1 MKIFQLKDFIELDN
15 KTLYLSTWQRNF
27 VWTTDKVLELFD
39 TIIKKRERDYC
50 DINDFIIGSYP
61 PNIHDETLCYKINY
75 KTPEVNKAHRKV
87 GRKYLSQIRQIQDA
101 QQRMTSIL
109 FMLYGDYLTEK
120 GKKYYLYFDIDNQ
133 DFFFDTKDE
142 FKQGCVKN
150 SKLFNIFLNTNTS
163 TIQKQEAC
171 EREGFHYDDVVDMV
185 NHILQFDIDIKHKSY
200 HNINEALDDFRRTNS
215 GHQLTS
221 YDLFIDKLVEL
232 VDDMEF
238 DTFFET
244 AYKEV
249 NQSIPISL
257 AYFNSTNILRGKHD
271 FALNLMTYRS
281 RPSENKTTL
290 HHFEDHIFRGGEGCI
305 ENDPINEDTIKDFRN
320 RLSKFIKK
328 LLNTKIT
335 VTNSETRT
343 WETHLPYKD
352 IFKSCRLPVVAIL
365 RHMGRN
371 QGRDIDARSNGALD
385 KQAIRFLIHLICL
398 NNRNHSK
405 HTTSSIELFKCD
417 SLEDFTNVPLEI
429 HIDEIPI
436 ETKIQLCASS
446 LTNDTIYNIKGIFH
460 DVDLVDKWSKTYRSG
475 DDLLT
480 TNVSREIIEM
490 LPSQHQNRN
499 HKKFLDRRRDEIN
512 KRLISLLE
520 EYDITVL

>member
-1 MKIFQLKDFIELDN
+1 MKIFQLRDFIEQDN

-39 TIIKKRERDYC
+39 TIMKKRECDYC

-61 PNIHDETLCYKINY
+61 PHVHDESLCYQINY
-75 KTPEVNKAHRKV
+75 RKPEVNKAHKKV
-87 GRKYLSQIRQIQDA
+87 GKKYLSQIRHIQDA
-101 QQRMTSIL
+101 QQRMTSTL
-109 FMLYGDYLTEK
+109 FMLYGDYLIEK
-120 GKKYYLYFDIDNQ
+120 GKKYYLYFDIINQ
-133 DFFFDTKDE
+133 EFFFDNKDE
-142 FKQGCVKN
+142 FKRNCVKS
-150 SKLFNIFLNTNTS
+150 SKLFGIFLNTNTS

-171 EREGFHYDDVVDMV
+171 EREGFQYDDVVEMV
-185 NHILQFDIDIKHKSY
+185 NHILQFDISIKHKSY
-200 HNINEALDDFRRTNS
+200 RNIKEALDDFRRTNS

-232 VDDMEF
+232 VDDLEF
-238 DTFFET
+238 DTFFEK

-249 NQSIPISL
+249 NQSIPVQL
-257 AYFNSTNILRGKHD
+257 AYFNSTNILKGKHD

-281 RPSENKTTL
+281 RPNENKTTL
-290 HHFEDHIFRGGEGCI
+290 HHFPDYVFNGDEPCI
-305 ENDPINEDTIKDFRN
+305 ENSPIDEDTIKDFRN

-328 LLNTKIT
+328 LLNTTIE
-335 VTNSETRT
+335 VTDGTRT
-343 WETHLPYKD
+343 WKTHLPYKH

-371 QGRDIDARSNGALD
+371 QGREIDARSNSALD

-405 HTTSSIELFKCD
+405 HTSSSIDLFKCNT
-417 SLEDFTNVPLEI
+417 LEDFAEVPLEI

-436 ETKIQLCASS
+436 ETKLLLCASS
-446 LTNDTIYNIKGIFH
+446 LTNDTVYSKKGIFN
-460 DVDLVDKWSKTYRSG
+460 DLDLVDKWSKVYRCG

-480 TNVSREIIEM
+480 NNISRETIEF
-490 LPSQHQNRN
+490 LPSQNQRRN
-499 HKKFLDRRRDEIN
+499 HKRFLDNRRDEIN
-512 KRLISLLE
+512 KRLITLLE
-520 EYDITVL
+520 EYNITVL